1 VGEAGVRDEL
11 PITTF
16 EERERLHVDIGS
28 TCNNNCLFC
37 MEDDR
42 HGRASRIGS
51 ITVEEVHRILEANV
65 FREEVVFVSG
75 EPTLNPHFL
84 EYVHKARTLG
94 YRSVGVISNGR
105 RFAYQPFAKAAV
117 LRGLNHVIISL
128 HGGNAR
134 VHDGLVRAPGAFEQA
149 RAGILHLAELKRR
162 GAPLRLHTSTVLNTR
177 NAKLEVL
184 TELVDFLKQ
193 HVDQMV
199 FNIMQP
205 FGRGLEHLDRLML
218 RYTDMAAVLGR
229 YFTEAKAEGLP
240 IYLVDIPYCVTEGV
254 GIPDSA
260 RGFVERY
267 VHYDRGTGDDAFADD
282 PKEGGSPL
290 RKALLDAEDAV
301 PVEGLVEKH
310 RDHQEQSKKLRRPAC
325 DTCAFSKVCD
335 GVWRNYIDRHGWDE
349 FEPV

>member
-1 VGEAGVRDEL
+1 MRDEL

-28 TCNNNCLFC
+28 FCNNNCLFC

-42 HGRASRIGS
+42 RGRASRVGS
-51 ITVEEVHRILEANV
+51 ITPAVVRRILEANV

-84 EYVHKARTLG
+84 EYVRQAKVLG

-105 RFAYQPFAKAAV
+105 RFAYEPFTKGAV

-134 VHDGLVRAPGAFEQA
+134 IHDALVRAPGAFDQA
-149 RAGILHLAELKRR
+149 RDGILHLSALKRR
-162 GAPLRLHTSTVLNTR
+162 GAPLRIHSSTVLNTR
-177 NAKLEVL
+177 NAKVEVL
-184 TELVDFLKQ
+184 TELVDFLRQ

-205 FGRGLEHLDRLML
+205 FGRGLRHLDRLML
-218 RYTDMAAVLGR
+218 RYTEMGQVLGR
-229 YFTEAKAEGLP
+229 FFAESGLEDLP

-254 GIPDSA
+254 GIPDGA

-267 VHYDRGTGDDAFADD
+267 VHYDRDTSDGGFAGDLQ
-282 PKEGGSPL
+282 EGGSPL
-290 RKALLDAEDAV
+290 RRELLEAEGAV
-301 PVEGLVEKH
+301 PVDGLVEKH
-310 RDHQEQSKKLRRPAC
+310 RDQQEQSKKLRRPAC
-325 DTCAFSKVCD
+325 DTCAFSRVCD
-335 GVWRNYIDRHGWDE
+335 GVWRNYIDRFGWDE
-349 FEPV
+349 FNPVIK